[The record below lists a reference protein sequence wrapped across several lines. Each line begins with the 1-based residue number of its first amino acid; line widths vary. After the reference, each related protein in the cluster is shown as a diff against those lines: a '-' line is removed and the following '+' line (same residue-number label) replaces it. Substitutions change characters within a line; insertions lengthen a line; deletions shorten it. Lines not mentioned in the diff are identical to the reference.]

1 MSEILLNFLTPE
13 LSRSGRTRL
22 VAPNSVC
29 HEEAFRYLLQAEA
42 KRSHR
47 SGQGYHILLV
57 YRADPHGS
65 MTPMHS
71 YVSGIVLDALA
82 ASLRET
88 DYIGWYREGHI
99 IGGVLTVVE
108 QDSIADVL
116 RRVHQRFKEVLVAK
130 LGTEESSCFH
140 FRLCQ
145 QHELQVLESE
155 MLTMMTVQ

>member
-1 MSEILLNFLTPE
+1 MSEIFLNFLTPE
-13 LSRSGRTRL
+13 LSQSGRSRL
-22 VAPNSVC
+22 VAQNRIY
-29 HEEAFRYLLQAEA
+29 HEEAFRYLLKAEA

-57 YRADPHGS
+57 YRADTHRLI
-65 MTPMHS
+65 TPMHS

-82 ASLRET
+82 AGLRET

-99 IGGVLTVVE
+99 VGGVLTVVE
-108 QDSIADVL
+108 QDSIPDVF
-116 RRVHQRFKEVLVAK
+116 RRVHQRFKEVLLAR

-145 QHELQVLESE
+145 QHELQDLESE